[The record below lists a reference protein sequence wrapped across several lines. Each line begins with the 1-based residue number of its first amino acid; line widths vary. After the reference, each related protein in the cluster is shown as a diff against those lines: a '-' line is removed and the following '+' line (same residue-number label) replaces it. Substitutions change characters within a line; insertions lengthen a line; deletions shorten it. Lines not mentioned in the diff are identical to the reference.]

1 MTMSKRMTFTSITA
15 LPAGIRRETVVDF
28 LHDHEEMIDLNPLV
42 IKRHPISPPAHAL
55 PDEHDCIWYSIT
67 DKISYLPG
75 AARDILASEIVYS
88 AAFHK
93 LPLGM
98 QSHCYA
104 PLGVDIRSRWT
115 VGGALPG
122 EPREPVE
129 LGLGAPET
137 GLYLREDVEL
147 RCNFIMASFIKKTV
161 KQSHGTL
168 VSRLSKLAKRAE
180 PSEMPSLAHAD
191 DELRGNGGA
200 QYQYRHTTPS
210 TSGVSPVSAMPSAH
224 TPQDPSGPYVSNGQ
238 QFHPDNEGDAMPNS
252 IRSAQA
258 PAHQVSDPTHYSN
271 TAADGRNYRGN
282 LSELE

>member
-1 MTMSKRMTFTSITA
+1 MTMSKRTTFTSITP
-15 LPAGIRRETVVDF
+15 LPAGIRREVVVDF
-28 LHDHEEMIDLNPLV
+28 LQGPEGMIDLNPLV
-42 IKRHPISPPAHAL
+42 KERHPISPPEHAL
-55 PDEHDCIWYSIT
+55 PDELDCIWYSIT

-75 AARDILASEIVYS
+75 AARDILTSEIAYS

-104 PLGVDIRSRWT
+104 PMGVDIRSRWT
-115 VGGALPG
+115 VGGSLPG

-147 RCNFIMASFIKKTV
+147 RCNFIMAGFIKKTV

-168 VSRLSKLAKRAE
+168 VGRLSKLAETAD
-180 PSEMPSLAHAD
+180 PSEMSRMAPVDNEFH
-191 DELRGNGGA
+191 RNGRA
-200 QYQYRHTTPS
+200 PHRHTGS
-210 TSGVSPVSAMPSAH
+210 TGMGEYHDSSRSASA
-224 TPQDPSGPYVSNGQ
+224 SRPYVSNGQ
-238 QFHPDNEGDAMPNS
+238 QFHPENEGEVMPNS

-258 PAHQVSDPTHYSN
+258 PAHQVSDPTRYRD
-271 TAADGRNYRGN
+271 TAANGQNYRGN